1 MSERD
6 EEVELGQ
13 DDEVDAQTSTYA
25 QTPIN
30 IPQMQQMAG
39 SDLHERSV
47 SDC

>member
-6 EEVELGQ
+6 EEEEEGQ
-13 DDEVDAQTSTYA
+13 DDEVDGPASTYA

-30 IPQMQQMAG
+30 MPQMQQIAG
-39 SDLHERSV
+39 DLHERSI